1 MLQKSAGRRNRAQ
14 AGTMTDK
21 PPIPPTSKR
30 DDRKPLH
37 EKTDEELDADAKA
50 HQREVWRRRV
60 KKRWPVASYTD
71 EQIDEL
77 IKRYQDSGGHEGLL

>member
-1 MLQKSAGRRNRAQ
+1 
-14 AGTMTDK
+14 
-21 PPIPPTSKR
+21 
-30 DDRKPLH
+30 LH

-50 HQREVWRRRV
+50 HQREVWRRWV